1 MAKEL
6 KVNQGKIVK
15 LDLLDNLCPFNAILI
30 EEGQVEIT
38 AACKMCGI
46 CVKNGP
52 EGAFYIIKSSDA
64 AVDKSEWK
72 GIIVYADNSS
82 GYIHPVTF
90 ELIGKAAELAEKIGH
105 EVYVLLGGY
114 KLEKQVQ
121 QLLNCEIHSLF
132 FYDYKELENFRIE
145 PYTAIFED
153 LINKIKP
160 AIVLVGGTVSGRALA
175 PRVAARFR
183 TGLTADCTAL
193 DVQLNSD
200 LDQIRPAF
208 GGNIMAHIRTVNHR
222 PQFATV
228 RYKVFTSKK
237 IVVKKTALS
246 QKCEIETTKLQSG
259 VSVIEHH
266 KKPKLKNI
274 EDAEIIVAVGRG
286 FSKLEQL
293 KLAYHLSELLGGEV
307 GCSRPVVESGLVEP
321 IRQIGLSG
329 RTVKP
334 KLIITCGISGS
345 IQFRAGMSGSEI
357 IFAINSDPNAPIFD
371 IANYCLI
378 GDAGKII
385 PELIEKLNSI

>member
-1 MAKEL
+1 MSEL
-6 KVNQGKIVK
+6 KINHEKIAQ
-15 LDLLDNLCPFNAILI
+15 LDGIEKLCPFNAILI
-30 EEGQVEIT
+30 ENGQVNIT
-38 AACKMCGI
+38 SACKMCGI

-52 EGAFYIIKSSDA
+52 KGAFYIIKSSDTA
-64 AVDKSEWK
+64 IDKSLWK
-72 GIIVYADNSS
+72 GIIVYAENSS
-82 GYIHPVTF
+82 GHIHPVTF
-90 ELIGKAAELAEKIGH
+90 ELIGKAAELAEKTGDKVH
-105 EVYVLLGGY
+105 VLLGGY
-114 KLEKQVQ
+114 KIEKQVE
-121 QLLNCEIHSLF
+121 QLLNCGVDSLF
-132 FYDYKELENFRIE
+132 LYDYKELENFRIE

-160 AIVLVGGTVSGRALA
+160 SIVLVGGTASGRVLA
-175 PRVAARFR
+175 PRIAARFR
-183 TGLTADCTAL
+183 TGLTADCTTL
-193 DVQLNSD
+193 DVQANGD

-228 RYKVFTSKK
+228 RYKVFNSKANLNLNET
-237 IVVKKTALS
+237 VLH
-246 QKCEIETTKLQSG
+246 KCEIEVSKLSSAI
-259 VSVIEHH
+259 SVVKHH
-266 KKPKLKNI
+266 QKPKLKNI

-286 FSKLEQL
+286 FSKPEQL
-293 KLAYHLSELLGGEV
+293 KMAYHLSELLGGDV

-345 IQFRAGMSGSEI
+345 IQFRAGMTGSEI
-357 IFAINSDPNAPIFD
+357 IFAINSDPHAPIFD

-385 PELIEKLNSI
+385 PELIEKLDSI